1 VVGEKGLNKT
11 ALFLAGKPSPVGE
24 ELHLPLQGS
33 YFISNIRILQPCIG
47 WFQSPLILA
56 RVGHFTVWSD
66 RGLRDSIL
74 ALATPWGLF
83 FVRSG
88 DGTGKNNGS
97 GF

>member
-1 VVGEKGLNKT
+1 VKRGSIKT
-11 ALFLAGKPSPVGE
+11 ALFLARKPSPVGE
-24 ELHLPLQGS
+24 ELHLPLNVV

-56 RVGHFTVWSD
+56 RVGHFTVYHFTVWSD
-66 RGLRDSIL
+66 RGSVIVFDDI
-74 ALATPWGLF
+74 
-83 FVRSG
+83 G